1 MNRKKTKF
9 IEGAGYFSLF
19 DQLIESMYN
28 GKKVRANGSP
38 ISRGT
43 IANYEVLRRHLQG
56 FADQD
61 NFTLRIYNDLQLTA
75 RERKSAAH
83 YHMKLYKAFLK
94 YLYAKGLYDNY
105 VGLLIRNWRSF
116 YNYLN
121 DDLHLYVGSYHKKF
135 HVPKDEIPVVAL
147 TKKQLFTLLYDE
159 ELQAELT
166 SRKLIE
172 VRDLF
177 IVGCT
182 VALRYSDLKRLSK
195 LQLQKKEQHY
205 YLDVR
210 AAKTQIETRMLLP
223 SYCVDIFQKYLKR
236 GDHLLPQISLQYFNR
251 KVKELSEL
259 IPENDYLHK
268 VRERKGKT
276 IIRQKD
282 PKTQRKLKLS
292 DHISSHTMRRTAI
305 SIMLESGMDEILV
318 RRISGH
324 APNSKE
330 FYRYVRLAQ
339 HRLDAE
345 TTRVFSFEDM
355 KGKE

>member
-1 MNRKKTKF
+1 
-9 IEGAGYFSLF
+9 
-19 DQLIESMYN
+19 
-28 GKKVRANGSP
+28 
-38 ISRGT
+38 
-43 IANYEVLRRHLQG
+43 
-56 FADQD
+56 
-61 NFTLRIYNDLQLTA
+61 
-75 RERKSAAH
+75 
-83 YHMKLYKAFLK
+83 
-94 YLYAKGLYDNY
+94 
-105 VGLLIRNWRSF
+105 
-116 YNYLN
+116 
-121 DDLHLYVGSYHKKF
+121 
-135 HVPKDEIPVVAL
+135 
-147 TKKQLFTLLYDE
+147 
-159 ELQAELT
+159 
-166 SRKLIE
+166 
-172 VRDLF
+172 
-177 IVGCT
+177 
-182 VALRYSDLKRLSK
+182 LRYSDLKRLSK

-345 TTRVFSFEDM
+345 TTRVLVLRI
-355 KGKE
+355 

>member
-43 IANYEVLRRHLQG
+43 IANYEVLRKHLQG
-56 FADQD
+56 FADQG

-121 DDLHLYVGSYHKKF
+121 DDLHMYVGSYHKKF

-223 SYCVDIFQKYLKR
+223 SYCVDIFKKYLKR

-355 KGKE
+355 KG